1 MSFMKH
7 FHRFVLSAVALFT
20 LLLGSSCEHRPLED
34 PFGRG
39 RFIRVYLDE
48 NIRNVSFGFY
58 DETKEKPQYSSP
70 QLMRVVCADP
80 STGMVM
86 SERYLHES
94 GRDERGYYIQGY
106 ITAPDGEYDVMAYTY
121 DAADVEFLHEYSF
134 NNLTA
139 YSREVTQGEADRL
152 FIKGT
157 SKPLVEEP
165 IHRQPGHLFVA
176 TVDSVEFGPINIGDT
191 IFTALGEH
199 PVAES
204 VVKTYYMQVNIKG
217 AEYVKSAV
225 ALITGMAG
233 SKTLHNNQMVPEDVV
248 SIYFNLQNGL
258 NRSRQSERLYVAY
271 SSFNTFGKLPHTEGY
286 IDITFE
292 FKTTYSTV
300 QTETFRVTD
309 LFETPMV
316 RDQQWIII
324 DKTIEIKP
332 PEGETGGGLS
342 PGVGKWEQVEGSI
355 TI

>member
-1 MSFMKH
+1 MTLRPLFS
-7 FHRFVLSAVALFT
+7 RLALFVLGLIA
-20 LLLGSSCEHRPLED
+20 LLGNTGCEHRPLED
-34 PFGRG
+34 PFGHG
-39 RFIRVYLDE
+39 RFIRIYLDE
-48 NIRNVSFGFY
+48 HIRNVSFGFY

-80 STGMVM
+80 STGMIV

-94 GRDERGYYIQGY
+94 GCDERGYYIQGY
-106 ITAPDGEYDVMAYTY
+106 ITAPEGEYNVMAYNY
-121 DAADVEFLHEYSF
+121 DVTDVEFLHDYAYD
-134 NNLTA
+134 NLTA
-139 YSREVTQGEADRL
+139 RSRELSQGEADRI
-152 FIKGT
+152 FIKGA
-157 SKPLVEEP
+157 SNPLNEDP

-176 TVDSVEFGPINIGDT
+176 SVDSVEFGAIHIGDT
-191 IFTALGEH
+191 IFTAEGQH
-199 PVAES
+199 PVASS

-233 SKTLHNNQMVPEDVV
+233 SKTLHNREMVMSDVV

-258 NRSRQSERLYVAY
+258 NKSRQNDRVYVAY
-271 SSFNTFGKLPHTEGY
+271 SSFNTFGKLPHTDGY

-292 FKTTYSTV
+292 FRTTYDVV

-309 LFETPMV
+309 LFDTPMV

-324 DKTIEIKP
+324 DKLIEIKP

>member
-86 SERYLHES
+86 SERYLHET

-106 ITAPDGEYDVMAYTY
+106 ITAPD
-121 DAADVEFLHEYSF
+121 
-134 NNLTA
+134 
-139 YSREVTQGEADRL
+139 
-152 FIKGT
+152 T

-191 IFTALGEH
+191 IFTAQGEH